1 MHSAERGAY
10 QPRRVRAAARA
21 QHGQE
26 TLQAIFVVALVLIPV
41 LVSILTM
48 GQAIHVYIGAQ
59 AAAAAG
65 ARAAGSAG
73 EFGPTQLQR
82 IDEELRAN
90 GIDPAACSVEPRSTV
105 VVGLDQPIRVTVSCP
120 QRIDIPF
127 LPLPKPSVDL
137 ASTFV
142 ARGEVNR

>member
-1 MHSAERGAY
+1 M
-10 QPRRVRAAARA
+10 
-21 QHGQE
+21 
-26 TLQAIFVVALVLIPV
+26 VALVLIPV
-41 LVSILTM
+41 LVSILTL
-48 GQAIHVYIGAQ
+48 GQAVHVYIGAQ

-73 EFGPTQLQR
+73 EFGPEQR
-82 IDEELRAN
+82 HRVEDELRAN
-90 GIDPAACSVEPRSTV
+90 GIDPAGCKVGPPDTV
-105 VVGLDQPIRVTVSCP
+105 VVGLDQPIPVTVSCP

-127 LPLPKPSVDL
+127 LPLPNASVDL